1 MNGKGDLPM
10 NENIVLVTGMSG
22 AGKSSAMNA
31 LEDLGYYCIDNYP
44 KELLEQ
50 LFELLD
56 SGDSRYKNVAL
67 SVSAS
72 DYISFVNYF
81 DNIARDLQIIFLDCS
96 DEELLL
102 RYRFTRR
109 QHPMISAGQATTL
122 EEAIEMERDQFDKLQ
137 ENMKNTL
144 HVDTSKLSAQALIN
158 RIRHRFQSA
167 GKPEFTVTFQ
177 SFGFKH
183 GMPMDADVVLD
194 VRFLPNPFYEPSL
207 RSLTGN
213 DKEVYDYVMEAAET
227 KEYTKRLTDILDY
240 SFDQYSRQN
249 KSNMIVSIGCTGG
262 QHRSVSIAN
271 WLWDHYKDKYN
282 CYKSHRDL
290 ESGESR

>member
-1 MNGKGDLPM
+1 M

-31 LEDLGYYCIDNYP
+31 LEDLGYYCIDNFP
-44 KELLEQ
+44 KELLNQ
-50 LFELLD
+50 LFDLLD
-56 SGDSRYKNVAL
+56 SDDSRYKHIAL

-72 DYISFVNYF
+72 DYTSFVNYF

-96 DEELLL
+96 DEQLLL

-109 QHPMISAGQATTL
+109 QHPMIVSGKATTL
-122 EEAIEMERDQFDKLQ
+122 EEAIEMERDQFDLLQ

-144 HVDTSKLSAQALIN
+144 HVDTSKLSSQALIN
-158 RIRHRFQSA
+158 QIRHRFKDA

-183 GMPMDADVVLD
+183 GMPMDADIVLD
-194 VRFLPNPFYEPSL
+194 VRFLPNPFYEPAL
-207 RSLTGN
+207 RNLTGN
-213 DKEVYDYVMEAAET
+213 DKEVYDYVMESAET
-227 KEYTKRLTDILDY
+227 KEFGERLLSLLDFT
-240 SFDQYSRQN
+240 FDQYSRQN

-271 WLWDHYKDKYN
+271 WLHDHYKDKYH
-282 CYKSHRDL
+282 CFKSHRDIA
-290 ESGESR
+290 SGGLS